1 MTQESTSVA
10 TRGVRSWMFMPANEE
25 RFLTKLP
32 AVRADAVIL
41 DLEDGVP
48 PSAKESGRARL
59 RTLIADGLP
68 DGPRCFVRINGL
80 GTDFWTRD
88 IRAGAGAEGIVVPKV
103 ESAAD
108 VARVVAELA
117 AAEAEAGLT
126 RPMSIVA
133 AIESAVGLVR
143 AAEIAGAD
151 PRVIG
156 LLFGAEDF
164 ALDLDLPLTR
174 TGSAGE
180 LVQARSSIV
189 VAARSAGRFVIDGVH
204 PVVDDDEGL
213 RRDAKQAK
221 ELGFA
226 GKSLFHPRQADIINE
241 LFSPSA
247 GEIGYARQVVE
258 AFEDAQRRGSGAV
271 AVGGHLVDLPIV
283 ERARRTLAHAARL
296 AEQDRVSARP

>member
-1 MTQESTSVA
+1 MTRDVPAPHE
-10 TRGVRSWMFMPANEE
+10 VRSWMFMPANEE
-25 RFLTKLP
+25 RFLVKLP
-32 AVRADAVIL
+32 VVHADVVIL

-48 PSAKESGRARL
+48 PTAKDAARARL
-59 RTLIADGLP
+59 RELVAAGLP
-68 DGPRCFVRINGL
+68 ARPRCFVRTNGL
-80 GTDFWTRD
+80 GTGLWEEDV
-88 IRAGAGAEGIVVPKV
+88 RAAVGADGVVVPKV

-108 VARVVAELA
+108 IARVTAALA
-117 AAEAEAGLT
+117 RAEAEAGTT
-126 RPMSIVA
+126 RPLSIVA
-133 AIESAVGLVR
+133 AVESAVGLVR

-151 PRVIG
+151 PRVVG

-189 VAARSAGRFVIDGVH
+189 VAARSTGRYVIDGVY
-204 PVVDDDEGL
+204 PVVDDDDSL
-213 RRDAKQAK
+213 RRDALQAR

-241 LFSPSA
+241 VFSPSA
-247 GEIGYARQVVE
+247 VELDYAQRVVD
-258 AFEDAQRRGSGAV
+258 AFDDAQRRGSGAV

-283 ERARRTLAHAARL
+283 ERARRALAHAARL
-296 AEQDRVSARP
+296 AEQTPA